1 MSARIPNPEHFMCV
15 AEAYAADEL
24 DQTRFRELLQAWR
37 DGADW
42 VALMTML
49 PISKA
54 ASDFVWCDTS
64 YGRSACLER
73 NRVSLIKKGDLGGWD
88 WVVHRPEGHLNS
100 PTDMVYTTEE
110 EAKAAVEEAVQGLK

>member
-1 MSARIPNPEHFMCV
+1 MCV
-15 AEAYAADEL
+15 AEAYAANEL

-49 PISKA
+49 PTSKA

-64 YGRSACLER
+64 YGRTACFGR
-73 NRVSLIKKGDLGGWD
+73 YRASLIKKGNSGGWS
-88 WVVHRPEGHLNS
+88 WVVQHAKGHLNS
-100 PTDMVYTTEE
+100 PLDETHATEE
-110 EAKAAVEEAVQGLK
+110 EAKTAAEEAVRGLS